1 MSFYSRCIPS
11 SPSRLF
17 KIQASIATHFLALL
31 NIVFLVLP
39 GVSGPH
45 VGFFWLRVEYNGQ
58 SQSQS
63 QSIQTAKG
71 VNVNGT
77 VEEDGEN
84 WYLGGFGVCKLGEKC
99 QPGLSPPDYYT
110 PIQQVLQLHL
120 AITAIFFVNWILS
133 YVLFSFP
140 QSISSKRYST
150 LIPLFAPFFTCIIFI
165 ADLCVAHAL
174 EIKEGVKEV
183 EKIDVF
189 WLGTVAFVFSILW
202 CIFAELDGM
211 YKRHDFAEFN
221 KPIVEPEPERGL
233 AEKAVHGVYSLWPW
247 RREEKSRENGRKRED
262 KHNHRSR
269 SGSKGAKRKSHHRSQ
284 SMNKRSETA

>member
-120 AITAIFFVNWILS
+120 AT
-133 YVLFSFP
+133 
-140 QSISSKRYST
+140 
-150 LIPLFAPFFTCIIFI
+150 
-165 ADLCVAHAL
+165 HAL